1 VLVADMTGC
10 NPNVFYEVGYAH
22 ALGKLVLLLT
32 KNAEDIPFDLKH
44 YPHIVYGDSIAKL
57 RSDLISRLV
66 WAVTESKKRVDEQ
79 NGEKISIA
87 LNGADIPEDSSG
99 NYTVRIGIPYNSI
112 QSHGVLTT
120 TLSNI
125 GSVSINEPL
134 PIYLI
139 TERAELKVEGQPL
152 TPPEIYRVYGKETKM
167 FNLAKIANMYVG
179 SVEQFDIGYR
189 VKPISAKHD
198 EFRCQI
204 RVSSNGKHYVFPFL
218 FEMR

>member
-1 VLVADMTGC
+1 M
-10 NPNVFYEVGYAH
+10 
-22 ALGKLVLLLT
+22 
-32 KNAEDIPFDLKH
+32 
-44 YPHIVYGDSIAKL
+44 
-57 RSDLISRLV
+57 
-66 WAVTESKKRVDEQ
+66 
-79 NGEKISIA
+79 
-87 LNGADIPEDSSG
+87 
-99 NYTVRIGIPYNSI
+99 
-112 QSHGVLTT
+112 LTT

-125 GSVSINEPL
+125 GPISINEPL

-139 TERAELKVEGQPL
+139 TERAELKVEGQSL
-152 TPPEIYRVYGKETKM
+152 TPPEIHRVYGEKTKM

-179 SVEQFDIGYR
+179 SVEQFEVGYR

>member
-1 VLVADMTGC
+1 
-10 NPNVFYEVGYAH
+10 
-22 ALGKLVLLLT
+22 
-32 KNAEDIPFDLKH
+32 
-44 YPHIVYGDSIAKL
+44 
-57 RSDLISRLV
+57 
-66 WAVTESKKRVDEQ
+66 
-79 NGEKISIA
+79 
-87 LNGADIPEDSSG
+87 
-99 NYTVRIGIPYNSI
+99 
-112 QSHGVLTT
+112 VLTT